1 MPIFRSVP
9 VIFSFPHGVRVS
21 DFAEVATPSGV
32 IVIASILGFL
42 TILLIGMAA
51 KVALSTGNRGAVAAG
66 AVVFLCALGCAGSAL
81 YLLSSPAGN
90 RVTAHDPDQSSAAL
104 VSAADLDTLRA
115 GLLDGL
121 SERELE
127 PVCEPDNRSVLC
139 GGSSLAAAV
148 EVRNRDDDR
157 SALIHLAL
165 DLDSFIRE
173 NPDYLERSG
182 SRAILQV
189 PAGDEVT
196 VSFSGVAARAL

>member
-1 MPIFRSVP
+1 MPIFRSIP
-9 VIFSFPHGVRVS
+9 VAFSLPQGVRVS
-21 DFAEVATPSGV
+21 DFAEVTTPSGV
-32 IVIASILGFL
+32 IVLVSILGFL
-42 TILLIGMAA
+42 TVLLIG
-51 KVALSTGNRGAVAAG
+51 VAAMESRTAVPVG

-90 RVTAHDPDQSSAAL
+90 RVTAHAPDEASAAL
-104 VSAADLDTLRA
+104 VSAADLDLLRA
-115 GLLDGL
+115 GLLGEL
-121 SERELE
+121 SERRLE
-127 PVCEPDNRSVLC
+127 PVCEPENWSLLC
-139 GGSSLAAAV
+139 EGSSLDSAV

-196 VSFSGVAARAL
+196 VSFSGVAARAF

>member
-1 MPIFRSVP
+1 MPIFRSIP
-9 VIFSFPHGVRVS
+9 VTFSLPQGVRVS
-21 DFAEVATPSGV
+21 DFAEVTTPSGV
-32 IVIASILGFL
+32 IVLVSILGFL
-42 TILLIGMAA
+42 TVLLIG
-51 KVALSTGNRGAVAAG
+51 VAAMESRTAVPVG

-104 VSAADLDTLRA
+104 VSAADLDTLRT
-115 GLLDGL
+115 GLLDEL

>member
-1 MPIFRSVP
+1 MPIFRSIP
-9 VIFSFPHGVRVS
+9 VAFSLPQGVRVS
-21 DFAEVATPSGV
+21 DFAEVTTPSGV
-32 IVIASILGFL
+32 IVLVSILGFL
-42 TILLIGMAA
+42 TVLLIG
-51 KVALSTGNRGAVAAG
+51 VAVIESRTAVSVG

-90 RVTAHDPDQSSAAL
+90 RVTAHAPDEASAAL
-104 VSAADLDTLRA
+104 VSAADLGMLRA
-115 GLLDGL
+115 GLLGEL
-121 SERELE
+121 SERRLE
-127 PVCEPDNRSVLC
+127 PVCEPENWSLLC
-139 GGSSLAAAV
+139 EGSSLDSAV

-196 VSFSGVAARAL
+196 VSFSGVAARAF

>member
-1 MPIFRSVP
+1 MPISRSIP
-9 VIFSFPHGVRVS
+9 VAFSLPQGVRVS
-21 DFAEVATPSGV
+21 DFAEVTTPSGV
-32 IVIASILGFL
+32 IVLVSILGFL
-42 TILLIGMAA
+42 TVLLIGVAA
-51 KVALSTGNRGAVAAG
+51 MESRTAVAVG

-104 VSAADLDTLRA
+104 VSAADLDTLRT

-127 PVCEPDNRSVLC
+127 PVCEPENWSLLC
-139 GGSSLAAAV
+139 GGSSLDSAV

>member
-1 MPIFRSVP
+1 MPIFRSIP
-9 VIFSFPHGVRVS
+9 VAFPFPQGARVS
-21 DFAEVATPSGV
+21 DFAEVTTPSGV
-32 IVIASILGFL
+32 IVLVSILGFL
-42 TILLIGMAA
+42 TVLLIG
-51 KVALSTGNRGAVAAG
+51 VAVIESRTAGSVG

-90 RVTAHDPDQSSAAL
+90 RVTAHAPDEASAAL
-104 VSAADLDTLRA
+104 VSAADLGMLRA
-115 GLLDGL
+115 GLLGEL
-121 SERELE
+121 SERRLE
-127 PVCEPDNRSVLC
+127 PVCEPENWSLLC
-139 GGSSLAAAV
+139 EGSSLDSAV

-196 VSFSGVAARAL
+196 VSFSGVAARAF

>member
-1 MPIFRSVP
+1 MPIFRSIP
-9 VIFSFPHGVRVS
+9 VTFSLPQGVRVS
-21 DFAEVATPSGV
+21 DFAEVTTPSGV
-32 IVIASILGFL
+32 IVLVSILGFL
-42 TILLIGMAA
+42 TVLLIG
-51 KVALSTGNRGAVAAG
+51 VAAMESRTTVPVG

-90 RVTAHDPDQSSAAL
+90 RVTAYAPGEASAAL
-104 VSAADLDTLRA
+104 VSATDLETLRA
-115 GLLDGL
+115 GLLGEL
-121 SERELE
+121 SERGLE
-127 PVCEPDNRSVLC
+127 PVCEPENWSLLC
-139 GGSSLAAAV
+139 EGSSLDSAV

-182 SRAILQV
+182 SRAILRV

-196 VSFSGVAARAL
+196 VSFSGVAARAF

>member
-1 MPIFRSVP
+1 MPIFRSIP
-9 VIFSFPHGVRVS
+9 VTFSLPQGVRVS
-21 DFAEVATPSGV
+21 DFAEVTTPSGV
-32 IVIASILGFL
+32 IVLVSILGFL
-42 TILLIGMAA
+42 TVLLIG
-51 KVALSTGNRGAVAAG
+51 VAVIESRTAVPVG

-90 RVTAHDPDQSSAAL
+90 RVTAHAPDEASAAL
-104 VSAADLDTLRA
+104 VSAADLDLLRA
-115 GLLDGL
+115 GLLGEL
-121 SERELE
+121 SERRLE
-127 PVCEPDNRSVLC
+127 PVCEPENWSLLC
-139 GGSSLAAAV
+139 EGSSLDSAV

-182 SRAILQV
+182 SRAILRV

-196 VSFSGVAARAL
+196 VSFSGVAARAF

>member
-1 MPIFRSVP
+1 MPIFRSIP
-9 VIFSFPHGVRVS
+9 VTFSLPQGVRVS
-21 DFAEVATPSGV
+21 DFAEVTTPSGV
-32 IVIASILGFL
+32 IVLVSILGFL
-42 TILLIGMAA
+42 TVLLIG
-51 KVALSTGNRGAVAAG
+51 VAAMESRTTVPVG

-90 RVTAHDPDQSSAAL
+90 RVTAYAPGEASAAL
-104 VSAADLDTLRA
+104 VSAADLETLRA
-115 GLLDGL
+115 GLLGEL
-121 SERELE
+121 SERGLE
-127 PVCEPDNRSVLC
+127 PVCEPENWSLLC
-139 GGSSLAAAV
+139 EGSSLDSAV

-182 SRAILQV
+182 SRAILRV

-196 VSFSGVAARAL
+196 VSFSGVAARAF